1 MSLQITVQQD
11 QVTQQITTTAVASG
25 DNVETMIADLKR
37 IFPSLLAGTA
47 LPPMQ
52 DQPKRDEPATPKQEI
67 IEPAKEPK
75 KRAPK
80 AKEPETIEGTV
91 NKDEPA
97 KIPDIELVRHKLK
110 SLGSTDGLGHDKVFE
125 VLGKYGAKNAS
136 TVPEDKR
143 AELIA
148 EIDGLIAGVGK

>member
-1 MSLQITVQQD
+1 MSISVTV
-11 QVTQQITTTAVASG
+11 SG
-25 DNVETMIADLKR
+25 DNTDEIIADLKR
-37 IFPSLLAGTA
+37 IFPSLMAGTA

-52 DQPKRDEPATPKQEI
+52 EQPKRDEPAPQQEVI
-67 IEPAKEPK
+67 PPAKETK
-75 KRAPK
+75 KRAAK
-80 AKEPETIEGTV
+80 TKEPETIEGTV

-97 KIPDIELVRHKLK
+97 EIPDIELVRHKLK
-110 SLGSTDGLGHDKVFE
+110 SLGATDGLGHDKVFE

-136 TVPEDKR
+136 TVPEARR

>member
-1 MSLQITVQQD
+1 MSISVTV
-11 QVTQQITTTAVASG
+11 SG
-25 DNVETMIADLKR
+25 DTTDAIIADLQR

-52 DQPKRDEPATPKQEI
+52 EQPKRDPAPQPEQEVI
-67 IEPAKEPK
+67 PPAKEK
-75 KRAPK
+75 ATRKAK
-80 AKEPETIEGTV
+80 AKEPETIEGTAEKV
-91 NKDEPA
+91 ETVE
-97 KIPDIELVRHKLK
+97 IPDIEMVRHKLK